1 MYPEATEVDGI
12 LMMRIDAPLFFANV
26 ESVKLA
32 IRKFETAYEARG
44 RRFEF
49 VVLDLSPCVSMD
61 ASAIH
66 WLTVRRFRPGF
77 GARWTRLL
85 HLQAELPRAPT
96 YLPKDAPSCI
106 SYPNVIPVLHGT
118 SAG

>member
-32 IRKFETAYEARG
+32 IRRFETAYEARG

-49 VVLDLSPCVSMD
+49 VVLDLSPVVDVD

-66 WLTVRRFRPGF
+66 FLKASLWLVVCRFWPVF
-77 GARWTRLL
+77 GACWRRLFSQRRLL
-85 HLQAELPRAPT
+85 RGFLSKCLTGVP
-96 YLPKDAPSCI
+96 
-106 SYPNVIPVLHGT
+106 
-118 SAG
+118 